1 LSYRSGIGLSVRTAM
16 AGFAAL
22 AVWGG
27 RAEIASAQESGRL
40 LETAG
45 VSDVDGGGGGGLA
58 QWAPITGYGTRD
70 AIGANL
76 HATYVGLTDFGL
88 ASAGASAGFY
98 DRLEVSY
105 AHDWFDTGSAGGRL
119 GLGNGY
125 QFHLDVAAA
134 KLRLLGNLVY
144 DQDSWQPEISVGVQF
159 KAADRQA
166 VLHAIGASSPDGV
179 DAYIAAT
186 KLFLAES
193 LLLNA
198 TLRATKANQ
207 FGLLGFGGD
216 RDRDYSLQFEG
227 SAALL
232 LSRHLAI
239 GAEIRTKPDNLG
251 FAREGNAYDLFA
263 AYFIS
268 KNLSATL
275 AFVALGPIARQGD
288 QNGVYLSL
296 QTGF

>member
-1 LSYRSGIGLSVRTAM
+1 
-16 AGFAAL
+16 
-22 AVWGG
+22 
-27 RAEIASAQESGRL
+27 
-40 LETAG
+40 
-45 VSDVDGGGGGGLA
+45 
-58 QWAPITGYGTRD
+58 
-70 AIGANL
+70 
-76 HATYVGLTDFGL
+76 
-88 ASAGASAGFY
+88 
-98 DRLEVSY
+98 
-105 AHDWFDTGSAGGRL
+105 
-119 GLGNGY
+119 
-125 QFHLDVAAA
+125 
-134 KLRLLGNLVY
+134 
-144 DQDSWQPEISVGVQF
+144 
-159 KAADRQA
+159 
-166 VLHAIGASSPDGV
+166 
-179 DAYIAAT
+179 
-186 KLFLAES
+186 LAES